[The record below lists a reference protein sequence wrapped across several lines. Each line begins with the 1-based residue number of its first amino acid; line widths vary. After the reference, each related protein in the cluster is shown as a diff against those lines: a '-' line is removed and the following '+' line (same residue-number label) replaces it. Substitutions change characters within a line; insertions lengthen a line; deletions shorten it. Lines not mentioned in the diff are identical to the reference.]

1 MGHDLGDHAHAIRQS
16 GHFNVA
22 HGGGG
27 GGHGGW
33 GLSGRCSSFLG
44 YNLGDRLC
52 EWPLRHGRRQANAC
66 PLSSAPCVLAIEG
79 RCSPVERQFQYKEDR
94 NIMPCTLAVSTTGNE
109 DFTGATGAAFTLD
122 MIGPAGSGLVIVS
135 MSYNGTNVTAARLSL
150 STLLVA
156 RTIFSSTLKRWCQAP
171 GYRWLRPVVARPSR
185 YSKTSIS
192 LPPIPARV
200 TKSRALMP
208 KRRRIHEK
216 VNSGPVPVCVEH
228 LGPQTAIEHYLA
240 AYPDFAKLK
249 SMPKNTR
256 PADVVSAI
264 SLRKLLPTARNFA
277 FPAYI
282 MDTRFSRSAALA
294 VLAQQQVANSQM
306 NKMLTGNSGNSG
318 STSLLSNA
326 VAADILSLATEYGAV
341 TQTNSGNTTT
351 LRANALGIT
360 GLLAGNP
367 YLGCTSLAVGDCTE
381 ESRILRGFSAS
392 LSVDTPGGSG
402 TSAVNGTNAPRERR
416 PQQTFSPAVTE

>member
-1 MGHDLGDHAHAIRQS
+1 
-16 GHFNVA
+16 
-22 HGGGG
+22 
-27 GGHGGW
+27 
-33 GLSGRCSSFLG
+33 
-44 YNLGDRLC
+44 
-52 EWPLRHGRRQANAC
+52 
-66 PLSSAPCVLAIEG
+66 
-79 RCSPVERQFQYKEDR
+79 
-94 NIMPCTLAVSTTGNE
+94 
-109 DFTGATGAAFTLD
+109 
-122 MIGPAGSGLVIVS
+122 
-135 MSYNGTNVTAARLSL
+135 
-150 STLLVA
+150 
-156 RTIFSSTLKRWCQAP
+156 
-171 GYRWLRPVVARPSR
+171 
-185 YSKTSIS
+185 
-192 LPPIPARV
+192 
-200 TKSRALMP
+200 MP